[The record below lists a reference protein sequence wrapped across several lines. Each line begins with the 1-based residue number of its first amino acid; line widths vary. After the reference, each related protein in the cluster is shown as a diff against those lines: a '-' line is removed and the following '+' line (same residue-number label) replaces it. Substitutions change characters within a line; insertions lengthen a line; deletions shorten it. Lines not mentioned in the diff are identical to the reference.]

1 VSAPTTSEVRAPLAD
16 DLLRGLVRENPI
28 FVQLLGMCPTLAV
41 TVSAINGLA
50 MGVATLFVL
59 VCSSVLVSLVRHLV
73 PRQVRIAT
81 YILLIAAFVTI
92 ADLLIQAISLKLHAA
107 LGAFISLIVV
117 NCLILGRAEAFASRQ
132 PVARAA
138 VDAIGMG
145 LGFTVGLLALGGVR
159 EVLGAGTLFGAAVL
173 PAQFQP
179 WVVML
184 LPSGGF
190 FTLAALMLAVA
201 WARRRKE
208 VAT

>member
-1 VSAPTTSEVRAPLAD
+1 VSSPTTSEVRAPLAD

>member
-1 VSAPTTSEVRAPLAD
+1 MTSTPGAEAQVPLAD
-16 DLLRGLVRENPI
+16 DLLRGLFRENPI

-41 TVSAINGLA
+41 TVSAVNGLA
-50 MGVATLFVL
+50 MGLATLFVL
-59 VCSSVLVSLVRHLV
+59 VSSSMLVSLVRHLV

-92 ADLLIQAISLKLHAA
+92 ADLLIQAISLELHAA

-132 PVARAA
+132 PITRAA
-138 VDAIGMG
+138 VDALGMG
-145 LGFTVGLLALGGVR
+145 IGFTVGLLALGGVR
-159 EVLGAGTLFGAAVL
+159 EIFGAGTLFGVAVA
-173 PAQFQP
+173 PAGFQP

-190 FTLAALMLAVA
+190 FTLAALMLVVA
-201 WARRRKE
+201 WTRRHRE
-208 VAT
+208 ASR